1 MSKSITI
8 SQPGGSRINASIDK
22 SIIKLFPQVV
32 NHNQLYT
39 ESNWGMVSFVY
50 KHTLSSRRLVASFKG
65 NFDSETTMKIRSG
78 MNSGDEFHLKKII
91 ISGPGRQPMLVLSRS
106 QIENVAQLDFIL
118 GAVDQP
124 TPSNFS
130 VSLSSSAPSV
140 VGGAYS
146 VSVLFGKSVTGF
158 SLSDIAVSGGATLS
172 GLSGSGA
179 SYSFQVNP
187 SSEGIV
193 SLNVI
198 SGSVSASD
206 GSTNLSS
213 NIVQKTYS
221 VPATASLYAD
231 SNSFSGPFTVTA
243 SFNKPIIGFE
253 LTDLSITNGVASN
266 LTGSGANYSFTVTP
280 IEDGAVSLSINSDSV
295 STLFGNTN
303 SGSNSLEVQYS
314 SPATVTLTT
323 SSEFAS
329 APFNVSVTF
338 SKPVTGF
345 ELTDLSI
352 TNGVASNLTG
362 SGANYSFT
370 VTPSADGQV
379 SVNMPS
385 GAAIQG
391 PSGENNLE
399 ASNVITTTYVDLKT
413 LTLDTAAGDAKGSVS
428 AYLNNEFV
436 FSSKTLTASQIAS
449 YDFQLGSSVQ
459 LRAKAGFNN
468 YFAGYSGAINSSE
481 FNSNVTMDSNK
492 TVAAAFNKSFNETFR
507 IDPLSS
513 TSIVKVKAL
522 SNGKIALHGDIL
534 SFDGTNSRGLI
545 MLNSDLTI
553 DENFAHG
560 GFNGQVNDVLLENG
574 NIWVVG
580 NFTTYFGPVSSAAA
594 AKGLTSGTALNANRV
609 AKLNSNGVLQLINA
623 SDQVG
628 QYSNGF
634 SDTVN
639 CVATDA
645 MGNIWFGGMFGLYFG
660 GNNYE
665 ATSSAMYIAK
675 INSSGV
681 LQKVSPGDTDGFV
694 GFNAPVYAI
703 KMDTNGN
710 MWIGGDF
717 KSYYGDMYNGQRIAA
732 TGETNNANGLAKLN
746 MSGVLQKISAIDVN
760 SSTGNGF
767 AFTATG
773 VRCINFDSNGNVW
786 VGGGFERYYGQC
798 YPGGSASYNANYIA
812 KLNSS
817 GVLEKINANDS
828 PGTTG
833 NGFWT
838 GPVRAI
844 EFDFNGNTWVGGD
857 FVHYKASSGNNA
869 NRIAKFN
876 SLGDLVKINTGD
888 LNGSTGNGFNN
899 PVHSISM
906 GSNNSVWVG
915 GTFSTSHIATA
926 SNLKLQTPNACLLQY
941 DLDVNLIPYHY
952 NDYSLHS
959 TRYITQRGL
968 ESLSLTSPFNSSSS
982 DSYKTKLLPSG
993 KLAIFGNFTIVKN
1006 GQTWRNFAI
1015 LDIQSNSD
1023 FQLNS
1028 FFPPCQFNAAVND
1041 VVEDSS
1047 GNIWVGGNFTTF
1059 TGTIS
1064 STASGAGFVS
1074 GATNNANRIAKLN
1087 SSGVLQL
1094 VNGSDLPTAAG
1105 NGFDNDVE
1113 CMTLSNNTL
1122 WVGGGFLNYRAT
1134 SGNNAN
1140 RIARINTSN
1149 GTLST
1154 YTGELAGTLNNGFS
1168 DGRVFCIT
1176 IIGATAWVGGSFTR
1190 YKSNNLNANRIAR
1203 INTSNGT
1210 LSRYLGDSDGS
1221 GNNGFNGPVRCITD
1235 GGDGFVWVGGRFG
1248 YYKSTLTSG
1257 AGNANLIAKINA
1269 FTGVLT
1275 KINSGDGTG
1284 TGTNGFDGILVYTS
1298 TSLGVSC
1305 ITKDSQGNIWV
1316 GGNFTSY
1323 VSAQAWGGRNTSY
1336 TNQNARKIAK
1346 INQNGEIVRI
1356 NTSNTNTENGF
1367 GFNSGDSATN
1377 EVLSIVEI
1385 GQDIYVSAHKNL
1397 NRYLGEMTS
1406 VTSFP
1411 TKANN
1416 LLIRPF
1422 IKLYNGN
1429 SIKIR

>member
-1 MSKSITI
+1 
-8 SQPGGSRINASIDK
+8 
-22 SIIKLFPQVV
+22 
-32 NHNQLYT
+32 
-39 ESNWGMVSFVY
+39 
-50 KHTLSSRRLVASFKG
+50 
-65 NFDSETTMKIRSG
+65 
-78 MNSGDEFHLKKII
+78 
-91 ISGPGRQPMLVLSRS
+91 
-106 QIENVAQLDFIL
+106 
-118 GAVDQP
+118 
-124 TPSNFS
+124 
-130 VSLSSSAPSV
+130 
-140 VGGAYS
+140 
-146 VSVLFGKSVTGF
+146 
-158 SLSDIAVSGGATLS
+158 
-172 GLSGSGA
+172 
-179 SYSFQVNP
+179 
-187 SSEGIV
+187 
-193 SLNVI
+193 
-198 SGSVSASD
+198 
-206 GSTNLSS
+206 
-213 NIVQKTYS
+213 
-221 VPATASLYAD
+221 
-231 SNSFSGPFTVTA
+231 
-243 SFNKPIIGFE
+243 
-253 LTDLSITNGVASN
+253 

-1221 GNNGFNGPVRCITD
+1221 GK
-1235 GGDGFVWVGGRFG
+1235 VGGRFG